1 MTNKITVASV
11 SGSVFEIDSKTIIDV
26 HYSLSRQR
34 TIIITKETE
43 YIVRESVAQVKR
55 KVKSYL
61 KSQQI
66 EIVF

>member
-1 MTNKITVASV
+1 MTDKLTFTTWTGFTI
-11 SGSVFEIDSKTIIDV
+11 EIDPETIKGV

-34 TIIITKETE
+34 TIIITKKTE
-43 YIVRESVAQVKR
+43 YFVRESVAQVKR

-61 KSQQI
+61 LRLQI